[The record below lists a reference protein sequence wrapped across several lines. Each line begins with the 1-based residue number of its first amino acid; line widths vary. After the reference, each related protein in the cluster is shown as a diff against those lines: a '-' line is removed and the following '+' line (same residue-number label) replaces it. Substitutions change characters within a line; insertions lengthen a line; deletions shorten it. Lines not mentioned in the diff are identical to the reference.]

1 MPGMIVTATQLNQ
14 LCGNVS
20 LNILTGYVTATY
32 INNWLLANPVVGGVD
47 PLVTIGMS
55 ASDAVTIRAAMA
67 DLAFQK
73 VSAFDSS
80 QNVKALYG
88 LGV

>member
-1 MPGMIVTATQLNQ
+1 
-14 LCGNVS
+14 
-20 LNILTGYVTATY
+20 
-32 INNWLLANPVVGGVD
+32 
-47 PLVTIGMS
+47 MS